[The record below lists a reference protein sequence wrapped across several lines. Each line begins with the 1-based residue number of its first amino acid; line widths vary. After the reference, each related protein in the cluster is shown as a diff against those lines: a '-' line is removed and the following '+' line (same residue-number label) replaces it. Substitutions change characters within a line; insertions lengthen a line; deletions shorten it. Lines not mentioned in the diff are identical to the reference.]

1 MGRPLGRP
9 PRPVCPYFS
18 RVQVNVIQFLTKEH
32 ERLSKP
38 TTFDYQDEQQR
49 TPKQQIESYPST
61 SSNNI
66 RLIEVKPNIM
76 HAEECYM

>member
-1 MGRPLGRP
+1 MGRP

-66 RLIEVKPNIM
+66 RLIEVKPNLM
-76 HAEECYM
+76 HHDECYM